1 MDIFGG
7 RRYSAHHTHLTIRVR
22 FQPEDECWA
31 SQRNY
36 PPGCLVWNDEE
47 VTAMWISSR
56 GMQVQ

>member
-1 MDIFGG
+1 VDIFGG

-36 PPGCLVWNDEE
+36 LLLLLYLPGIAFKIRQKN
-47 VTAMWISSR
+47 
-56 GMQVQ
+56 